1 MTAVTRM
8 TYDLLDAD
16 LATVLAQGRLVAEE
30 AQRAFGRLS
39 AEPLNWKPREG
50 EWSVAQC
57 FEHLIVSNRP
67 YLTIIEEIRQG
78 RRRPRAW
85 ERVPVLPRVFG
96 RLLIRTLHPETGRK
110 VKARPAFHP
119 SRSQIAV
126 GIVAAFLEQ
135 QGRLLHLMET
145 TRGLDVERIVI
156 TSPVVRLVTYS
167 LMDAYRIVVVH
178 EQNHLAQAR
187 RVMASPG
194 FPSA

>member
-1 MTAVTRM
+1 MTAVTRI

-16 LATVLAQGRLVAEE
+16 LGMVLAQGRLVAEE

-126 GIVAAFLEQ
+126 GIVAAFLDQ

-145 TRGLDVERIVI
+145 TRGLDLERIVI
-156 TSPVVRLVTYS
+156 TSPVVSLVTYS
-167 LMDAYRIVVVH
+167 LLDAYRIVVVH
-178 EQNHLAQAR
+178 EQNHLAQAQ